1 MLVAVPPENRPRMC
15 GMHSRPLKHPFDG
28 GSVGVSLSQSWRD
41 LLLDLK
47 RRGLAT
53 ASQIAVADGALR
65 FWKALGEVWPTTR
78 ERGKEL
84 NSGSSYRK
92 SPREC
97 RTPTTERNPRLRI
110 ATFARSLLKR
120 DQWLPSMGQHVSW
133 TGDREN

>member
-15 GMHSRPLKHPFDG
+15 GMHSRPLKHLFDG

-78 ERGKEL
+78 EQRCWVHKTANICTL
-84 NSGSSYRK
+84 RPSARCRRSGW
-92 SPREC
+92 
-97 RTPTTERNPRLRI
+97 PRL
-110 ATFARSLLKR
+110 
-120 DQWLPSMGQHVSW
+120 
-133 TGDREN
+133 